1 MKKFTNKPYYVSS
14 VQETLNTLKTSQQG
28 LSEFDAQGRLES
40 FGKNILP
47 KKKKL
52 SKLSLL
58 LKQFNSVLIYIILVA
73 AAISFFIGDIVEGVF
88 IIFVVL
94 VNVVVSFFQEY
105 KADQALEKL
114 QGTVQQYARVIRDGQ
129 KKQIL
134 AENIVVGDVVEAMSG
149 DKITADGRIID
160 AIDLRVNESSLTGE
174 WKGVNKNNVPLEK
187 TVAISDQK
195 NTVFSS
201 TSVTQ
206 GQALFVVTATGQD
219 TEIGKIAKLVKES
232 EEPPTPLQ
240 KKLAHLS
247 RIVGV
252 LIVVT
257 ITAFAFLE
265 IWRGERI
272 EEVFLS
278 STALVVSAIPEG
290 LLPAITIILIFGMR
304 RLAKQRALVRKLAVN
319 ETMGSVTM
327 ICTDKTGTL
336 TEGKMRVSHILTGSK
351 ELFNYEINNLDS
363 NNQESHGGHIKAL
376 LIASLVNDAYIE
388 NPTESL
394 AYWKVHGR
402 PTDKALLLAGTQSGI
417 DVEKFQ
423 SNNKLIDQELFSSK
437 QKYAT
442 RTFELSDGSA
452 ELMML
457 GAPEQVLSR
466 TSQVCVGEHCR
477 SINSKEGEELKK
489 RFDELTSKGLR
500 VLACAERVVD
510 KNEYE
515 NLSREDKNS
524 NLALI
529 GFIALKDPLRSDVG
543 DSLTSAEKAGI
554 KTIIITGDHA
564 VTAEAIM
571 SELGYYLEKDQICI
585 GTEIDKM
592 DDEELGKKVKR
603 VKIFA
608 RVSPKHKIRIVKALQ
623 KNGEIVAMVGDGIND
638 APALK
643 AANVGI
649 SVGSGTDIAKEVS
662 DIVLLD
668 SSFNTIVKAVEQG
681 RMIYENIRRIIIYLL
696 ADDFSELFV
705 FFIAMAFGWPL
716 PLLAVQILWIN
727 LIEDGFPDAALTTEN
742 DKKGLMDV
750 PPRNPKEPILSKS
763 YKKFIFGVFLVS
775 GIAATLAF
783 YLTLHFSQNI
793 DLARTVTFA
802 LISFDSLIFVYIIRN
817 FRKSIFRRDIFSNIF
832 VNLANFVALA
842 LLLISLYVPFA
853 AQFLHT
859 IPLNVN
865 DWFLIIG
872 LTVVETIIFEILKF
886 RFFSKGLI

>member
-28 LSEFDAQGRLES
+28 LSEFDARGRLES

-73 AAISFFIGDIVEGVF
+73 AAISFFIGDIVEGSF

-94 VNVVVSFFQEY
+94 VNVIVSFFQEY

-114 QGTVQQYARVIRDGQ
+114 QGTVQQYTRVIRDGQ

-134 AENIVVGDVVEAMSG
+134 AENIVVGDVAEVMSG
-149 DKITADGRIID
+149 DKITADGRIIN
-160 AIDLRVNESSLTGE
+160 AVDLKVNESSLTGE
-174 WKGVNKNNVPLEK
+174 WKGVNKNNAPLK
-187 TVAISDQK
+187 KIVAISDQK

-201 TSVTQ
+201 TNVTQ

-240 KKLAHLS
+240 KKLAYLS
-247 RIVGV
+247 RIIGI
-252 LIVVT
+252 LIIIT

-336 TEGKMRVSHILTGSK
+336 TEGKMRVSHILTGTK
-351 ELFNYEINNLDS
+351 ELFNYEMSYLDS
-363 NNQESHGGHIKAL
+363 NSESHGGHIRAL
-376 LIASLVNDAYIE
+376 RIASLVNDAYIE
-388 NPTESL
+388 NPMDSL
-394 AYWKVHGR
+394 AYWKIHGR

-417 DVEKFQ
+417 DVEKFRA
-423 SNNKLIDQELFSSK
+423 NNKLIDQELFSSK

-442 RTFELSDGSA
+442 RTFQLSDGLV

-466 TSQVCVGEHCR
+466 TSQVCVGENCQ
-477 SINSKEGEELKK
+477 SINSQEGEELKK

-500 VLACAERVVD
+500 VLACAERVID
-510 KNEYE
+510 KNEYKK
-515 NLSREDKNS
+515 LSREDKNK
-524 NLALI
+524 NLSLV

-543 DSLTSAEKAGI
+543 DSLTLAEKAGI

-571 SELGYYLEKDQICI
+571 SELGYYLERDQICV

-603 VKIFA
+603 AKIFA

-623 KNGEIVAMVGDGIND
+623 KDGEIVAMVGDGIND

-750 PPRNPKEPILSKS
+750 PPRNPQEPILSKP
-763 YKKFIFGVFLVS
+763 YKKFIFAVFLVS

-783 YLTLHFSQNI
+783 YLTLHFSQDI

-802 LISFDSLIFVYIIRN
+802 MISFDSLIFVYIIRN
-817 FRKSIFRRDIFSNIF
+817 FRKSIVRWDIFSNMF
-832 VNLANFVALA
+832 VNLASFVSLVF
-842 LLLISLYVPFA
+842 LLFGLYSPFA
-853 AQFLHT
+853 SQFLHT
-859 IPLNVN
+859 VPLSMNN
-865 DWFLIIG
+865 WGLIIG
-872 LTVVETIIFEILKF
+872 FTVVETIIFEILKV
-886 RFFSKGLI
+886 RFFRKV